1 MLKQIASGLFKNA
14 LRQRNSINI
23 MNCRFESSLDTP
35 KSGPVKFTTSEA
47 HIDYKATRNFY
58 HDDQSL
64 PRSHNMVLASSLIF
78 GFFYLIFLRDDIEN
92 DGGVNLFKPIHEQIP
107 EYAIPMLQAAIVENR
122 KLGYNTKK
130 LEMKLAEYMKEP
142 EKYGGDSK
150 KLIEN

>member
-1 MLKQIASGLFKNA
+1 MFKRIASGLFKNA
-14 LRQRNSINI
+14 LRRRNSFSIVNR
-23 MNCRFESSLDTP
+23 RFKSSLDTP

-64 PRSHNMVLASSLIF
+64 PRSHNGVLAGSMML
-78 GFFYLIFLRDDIEN
+78 GLLYLFFLRDDIEN

-107 EYAIPMLQAAIVENR
+107 EYAIPMLQAAIAENR

-142 EKYGGDSK
+142 EKYGGDNK